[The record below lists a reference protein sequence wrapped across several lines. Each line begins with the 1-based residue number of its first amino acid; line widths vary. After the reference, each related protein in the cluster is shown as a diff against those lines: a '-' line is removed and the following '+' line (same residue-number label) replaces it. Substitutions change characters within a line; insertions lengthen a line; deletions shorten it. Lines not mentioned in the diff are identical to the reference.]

1 MTEQEIIIAEMINDG
16 QTLNEIAKSLW
27 LSPKQI
33 HQKIQKLIN
42 DGYFI
47 NPIYYDD
54 GNIKYNFEDNT
65 DLKHTIDLTL
75 TDSSKFK
82 ALVISDIHIGNEL
95 ENLSYLYKAYDY
107 ARDNDIHVIL
117 NTGDLIDGNFTR
129 GRQYIDN
136 IDEQI
141 DRVIN
146 KYPYDK
152 NILNF
157 ICFGNHDYSSYEN
170 GRDISLAISKRRQ
183 DLVSGGYGFTLINIE
198 RDQFV
203 LYHPLF
209 NKSYKPIPNKLI
221 LEGHHHKMMVKI
233 DRNNYFIGV
242 PPLSDLCFGC
252 QEKPGMLE
260 MEMSFGNGFIH
271 SAFFKQIG
279 VKKGVEVYSEINLE
293 FFLKHENLDE
303 KKLILK

>member
-1 MTEQEIIIAEMINDG
+1 MTEKEIYICKMINEG
-16 QTLNEIAKSLW
+16 YTLNEIAKNLW
-27 LSPKQI
+27 LSPRQV
-33 HQKIQKLIN
+33 HGKILKLNN

-47 NPIYYDD
+47 SPVYYDD
-54 GNIKYNFEDNT
+54 GNIRYQFEKQSF
-65 DLKHTIDLTL
+65 KHTVNLSL
-75 TDSSKFK
+75 TDNNRFK

-95 ENLSYLYKAYDY
+95 ENLSYLYKVYDY
-107 ARDNDIHVIL
+107 ARDNNIHVIF
-117 NTGDLIDGNFTR
+117 NTGDLVDGTFTR
-129 GRQYIDN
+129 GKKDIQN

-146 KYPYDK
+146 MHPYDK

-157 ICFGNHDYSSYEN
+157 ICFGNHDYSTYEY
-170 GRDISLAISKRRQ
+170 GRDISIAICSRRQ
-183 DLVSGGYGFTLINIE
+183 DLISGGYGFALINIE

-209 NKSYKPIPNKLI
+209 QKSYKPIPNKLI

-233 DRNNYFIGV
+233 DRNNYFINV

-252 QEKPGMLE
+252 QENPSMLE
-260 MEMSFGNGFIH
+260 MDMSFGNGFIH
-271 SAFFKQIG
+271 NAYFKQIG
-279 VKKGVEVYSEINLE
+279 VKQHFETYSEINLE
-293 FFLKHENLDE
+293 FFLKHEKLEE

>member
-1 MTEQEIIIAEMINDG
+1 MTEKEKLICEMINNDIS
-16 QTLNEIAKSLW
+16 LNEMAKSLW
-27 LSPKQI
+27 LSPRQV
-33 HQKIQKLIN
+33 HQKILKIIN
-42 DGYFI
+42 DGYYI
-47 NPIYYDD
+47 SPIYFDD
-54 GNIKYNFEDNT
+54 GNIRYVFKENLKTNT
-65 DLKHTIDLTL
+65 INLNLC
-75 TDSSKFK
+75 DSSKFK

-95 ENLSYLYKAYDY
+95 ENLSYLYKVYDY
-107 ARDNDIHVIL
+107 ARDKDIHIIL
-117 NTGDLIDGNFTR
+117 NCGDLIDGNFTR
-129 GRQYIDN
+129 GNQAISN

-141 DRVIN
+141 DKVIN
-146 KYPYDK
+146 NYPYDK
-152 NILNF
+152 NVLNF
-157 ICFGNHDYSSYEN
+157 ICFGNHDYSALEN
-170 GRDISLAISKRRQ
+170 SRDISKALYQRRQ
-183 DLVSGGYGFTLINIE
+183 DLISGGYGFTLVNIE

-233 DRNNYFIGV
+233 DRNNYFINV
-242 PPLSDLCFGC
+242 PPISDLCFGC

-279 VKKGVEVYSEINLE
+279 VKKGFEVYSEINLE
-293 FFLKHENLDE
+293 FFLKHENLEE